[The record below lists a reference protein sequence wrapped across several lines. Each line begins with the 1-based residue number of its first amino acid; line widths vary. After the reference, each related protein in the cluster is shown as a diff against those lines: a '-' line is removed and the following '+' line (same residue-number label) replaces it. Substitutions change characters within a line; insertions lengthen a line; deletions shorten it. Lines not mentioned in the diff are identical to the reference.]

1 MTFIC
6 NNLIDFQYLVLLV
19 LTIVLTHIRFHL
31 YLGCNASI
39 YRLVLH

>member
-6 NNLIDFQYLVLLV
+6 NNLIDFQYLVLLI
-19 LTIVLTHIRFHL
+19 LTIVLTHIHFRF

-39 YRLVLH
+39 YPLVLH

>member
-19 LTIVLTHIRFHL
+19 LTIVLTHIRFHF

-39 YRLVLH
+39 YRFVLH

>member
-1 MTFIC
+1 MAFIC

-19 LTIVLTHIRFHL
+19 LTIFLTHIRFHF
-31 YLGCNASI
+31 YSDCNASI